1 MKKKNLIIFLGIIS
15 LMFALVAFS
24 ATARPPSGGTHN
36 NAGCHNS
43 LSGAYTIATNTTGT
57 ISADNSSVIFIE
69 ITATGSNL
77 FVQAYSGAKDNDDFI
92 ILPTN
97 ERIYDNGGNDTNL
110 SPDAMTVLFT
120 ITTPAADDA
129 YTLFIIAGDNST
141 VSPNPPTFAYANIEF
156 SIGGVSKVIDYIGRF
171 FSHTG
176 FYIIGGIAIISL
188 ATGTILYLVNQEKFT
203 KAHGLLAGTSLIL
216 TTINIITVIQPTASV
231 LPILLQPTMF
241 LQLLHIILGVIGY
254 SAGIIAFLAGLS
266 GHRSRIYGFIAL
278 GCWTFNY
285 IQGLLSIFLGV
296 GL

>member
-1 MKKKNLIIFLGIIS
+1 MKKKVLIIFLGIIS

-24 ATARPPSGGTHN
+24 AIANPAYGNDHD
-36 NAGCHNS
+36 GCHNS
-43 LSGAYTIATNTTGT
+43 PGGYTILTNETST
-57 ISADNSSVIFIE
+57 ITIDSSSIIHIE

-77 FVQAYSGAKDNDDFI
+77 FVQAYAGAKDNNDFI

-97 ERIYDNGGNDTNL
+97 ERITDNSGNDTNP
-110 SPDAMTVLFT
+110 SSDAITVVFI
-120 ITTPAADDA
+120 ITTPATDDA
-129 YTLFIIAGDNST
+129 YTLFIIAGDDSAGQ
-141 VSPNPPTFAYANIEF
+141 PDFAYANIEF

-188 ATGTILYLVNQEKFT
+188 ATGTILYLINQEKFT
-203 KAHGLLAGTSLIL
+203 KIHGLLAGTSLIL